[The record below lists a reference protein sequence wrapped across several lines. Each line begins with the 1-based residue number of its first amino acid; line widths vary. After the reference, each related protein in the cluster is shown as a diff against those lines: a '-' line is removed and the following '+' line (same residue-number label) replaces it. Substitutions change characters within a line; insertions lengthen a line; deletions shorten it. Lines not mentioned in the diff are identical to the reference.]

1 MSEEELIP
9 ENVDAIQIDPALA
22 ELHSIPLASDQEP
35 TEMVPPISSTDLQV
49 QKECIDLFSSTD
61 YIMEPTIFDTI
72 KTYFMHG
79 GEPGPIVDLL
89 SDNYTAVAQT
99 VNLLAEWLILTGVP
113 VQEVQL
119 MVENHLKNLIMK
131 HFDPKKADTIFNL
144 EGGAPTWLTEMIEH
158 SIWRK
163 MLYKLAE
170 QHPNCLMLN
179 FTIKVIQLFLQ
190 ILFSLLK

>member
-1 MSEEELIP
+1 MDEADE
-9 ENVDAIQIDPALA
+9 
-22 ELHSIPLASDQEP
+22 ASNLSLDQLGYTNQNTEP
-35 TEMVPPISSTDLQV
+35 TVSESDMQI
-49 QKECIDLFSSTD
+49 QKECLDLFSSTD

-79 GEPGPIVDLL
+79 GEPAPVVDLL

-99 VNLLAEWLILTGVP
+99 VNLLAEWLIITGVP

-119 MVENHLKNLIMK
+119 TVENHLKNLIMK
-131 HFDPKKADTIFNL
+131 NFDPKKADTIFTL
-144 EGGAPTWLTEMIEH
+144 EGGVPGWLTEMIEH

-179 FTIKVIQLFLQ
+179 FTIKVF
-190 ILFSLLK
+190 